1 MNFTERRTFKQNISS
16 FQRLHN
22 FCFKSR
28 NFIFLNFKFH
38 YTSRFFNSVKSYSVN
53 LSLFFSTKRLNELF
67 SNFIFTRYYK
77 LLRLNVC
84 IYFSFNIF
92 KTNCN
97 DVIILDFYRRKFH
110 RNVFFF
116 NKNKN
121 WKDEIQGWKFSTI
134 VKFSTKCVIDLLQPP
149 FNLVKKSKKKK
160 KKP

>member
-92 KTNCN
+92 KNQLYSWFLSSK
-97 DVIILDFYRRKFH
+97 ISSKRFFLIKIKIEKMKF
-110 RNVFFF
+110 
-116 NKNKN
+116 
-121 WKDEIQGWKFSTI
+121 KDENSQQS
-134 VKFSTKCVIDLLQPP
+134 
-149 FNLVKKSKKKK
+149 
-160 KKP
+160 